1 MAVQAERSS
10 VSLFRVPQMR
20 ASSRRTVG
28 SPEVRLQSHCTLQ
41 VSLDASE
48 EGDSGAGGAGVSRLV
63 DFLPQASSD
72 VAASRRPRVRALI
85 IMKGVP

>member
-1 MAVQAERSS
+1 
-10 VSLFRVPQMR
+10 
-20 ASSRRTVG
+20 
-28 SPEVRLQSHCTLQ
+28 
-41 VSLDASE
+41 LDASE

-72 VAASRRPRVRALI
+72 VAANRRPRVRALI